1 VGTRPQPR
9 LARLGRIQ
17 SATLRQRRVPQTYD
31 RLTPAR
37 NRSSRKMRRLS
48 QLIHSFHS
56 RLTGVVEIPE
66 HRFRASESSMDTRL
80 SSGTRL
86 HGSGVRVLVARM
98 PLRVGSTLPPFLV
111 AALALGSAQMIRP
124 PSPTAASLST
134 SHSQMVVQPP
144 RRLLL
149 VRDRLIQAFSTA
161 GPYLTWEQGGFGL
174 RAPKKSPLM
183 HRDQR
188 TGKIKQLAADTL
200 PQFGLASTSTQ
211 VVYATRGG
219 SGVNLLS
226 VRRDGTHR
234 ILLTRSLA
242 APLASRGSFVAWA
255 EQSGP
260 WQRVLVRNMRSGREW
275 IAARLR
281 RCDRKGCYRID
292 SVTLADD
299 GVVFDRGAIGR
310 QPSLIMRRR
319 FHDTRPTIVRLPN
332 DPQPDLAPSSAGAF
346 YYWFQHGWM
355 RWDFRGKRPVTTI
368 TGTRSWAVSYERG
381 RLLLLAGSRCRP
393 RLVVQVPSGRRIAIP
408 APLSTPASP
417 KGFGRLCRSMTDFS
431 WTGRQLLVAWSILP
445 DVSLRSHTD
454 VGLVSVVMRTTIP
467 TSAEKH

>member
-1 VGTRPQPR
+1 
-9 LARLGRIQ
+9 
-17 SATLRQRRVPQTYD
+17 
-31 RLTPAR
+31 
-37 NRSSRKMRRLS
+37 
-48 QLIHSFHS
+48 
-56 RLTGVVEIPE
+56 
-66 HRFRASESSMDTRL
+66 
-80 SSGTRL
+80 
-86 HGSGVRVLVARM
+86 M
-98 PLRVGSTLPPFLV
+98 PLRVGSTLAPRHFPRLFV
-111 AALALGSAQMIRP
+111 AALALGSALMIP
-124 PSPTAASLST
+124 TPSRTAARLSV
-134 SHSQMVVQPP
+134 SQPRTVVQPP
-144 RRLLL
+144 RQLLL
-149 VRDRLIQAFSTA
+149 VRDRLIQTISTA
-161 GPYLTWEQGGFGL
+161 GPYLTWEQGAFGL

-188 TGKIKQLAADTL
+188 TGKVKQLAADTL

-242 APLASRGSFVAWA
+242 APLASRGSLVAWA

-260 WQRVLVRNMRSGREW
+260 WQRVLVRNLKSGRDW

-281 RCDRKGCYRID
+281 RCDRAGCYRID

-299 GVVFDRGAIGR
+299 GVVFDRGAIGG
-310 QPSLIMRRR
+310 QPSLVVRRR
-319 FHDTRPTIVRLPN
+319 FRDSRPTTVRLPN

-355 RWDFRGKRPVTTI
+355 RWDFRGKRHPVTI
-368 TGTRSWAVSYERG
+368 KGAGSWVVSYERG
-381 RLLLLAGSRCRP
+381 RLLLLVGSRCRP
-393 RLVVQVPSGRRIAIP
+393 RLVVQAPDGRRIALP
-408 APLSTPASP
+408 APVSTPASP
-417 KGFGRLCRSMTDFS
+417 KDFGRLCRLMTDFS
-431 WTGRQLLVAWSILP
+431 WRGRQLLVAWSILP

-467 TSAEKH
+467 TLTNNRSG

>member
-1 VGTRPQPR
+1 
-9 LARLGRIQ
+9 
-17 SATLRQRRVPQTYD
+17 
-31 RLTPAR
+31 
-37 NRSSRKMRRLS
+37 
-48 QLIHSFHS
+48 
-56 RLTGVVEIPE
+56 
-66 HRFRASESSMDTRL
+66 MDTRL

-111 AALALGSAQMIRP
+111 VALALGSAQMIRP

-134 SHSQMVVQPP
+134 SHSQMVVQLP